1 MSYDDFDRDR
11 EIDAT
16 AEKVIPEALQCD
28 HDSVFLGDHLR
39 CLVAQYLG
47 SGTTPMRMRT
57 GRQKAQEERYFRA
70 FRDGAQELS

>member
-1 MSYDDFDRDR
+1 MSNGDFDRDR

-16 AEKVIPEALQCD
+16 ANKVVPAALPCD
-28 HDSVFLGDHLR
+28 HGSVFLGDHLR

-57 GRQKAQEERYFRA
+57 GRQKAQEERYFRVL
-70 FRDGAQELS
+70 RDSPQELP